1 MVKNWRINLILI
13 LIFLAGGVVISRL
26 FYLQIYQGDFYK
38 AQARGQ
44 QNFLSETEGERGG
57 IFFKGGEILALTKNS
72 PYLFVSPEE
81 IREKEKTAETLA
93 LIINKDR
100 NELLEK
106 VSVPGS
112 LYEIVL
118 KEMDDQLAKSVEGL
132 KLKGVYVGYKKKRYY
147 PNKETASQIIGFIN
161 EEGIGQ
167 YGLEEYYQDE
177 LSGETKTQKKEF
189 NPWNFLSSF
198 SEDDSL
204 KGDYLNLTI
213 DYNIQ
218 FMAEKILEEGVK
230 EFKAQGGE
238 IIAMDPQNGEII
250 AMAQYPNFDPN
261 NYKNENY
268 AIFQNSATQ
277 KLFEP
282 GSIFKPITMS
292 AALNEKLV
300 TPETTFEDYKGYV
313 QYGKYRVA
321 NFSDKAWGK
330 TNMTQILEKS
340 INTGIIYVENL
351 IGHAKFMEYIE
362 NYGFFNKTGVDLAG
376 EVASEN
382 KELKKALQQ
391 KIEVTLANASFGQG
405 INMTPLQITTAFCAI
420 ANGGNMVKPHV
431 VKEIFGNGKSEKIE
445 LESLERVITPETSL
459 EMKKMLINVVKNGF
473 GHLGKIDGYY
483 VAGKTGTSQV
493 PWSSLG
499 INKQGYSDETWQSF
513 IGFAPALDPKFVILV
528 KLNSPETKTSEYSAT
543 PLFRDLAK
551 YIIDYWQIPPDYVT
565 EEVDKTE

>member
-1 MVKNWRINLILI
+1 MVKSWRINLILI

-44 QNFLSETEGERGG
+44 QNFLSETEGERGNVY
-57 IFFKGGEILALTKNS
+57 FQGGEILAMTKDS

-81 IREKEKTAETLA
+81 IQEKEKTAGVLA
-93 LIINKDR
+93 SLINENKSA
-100 NELLEK
+100 LLEK
-106 VSVPGS
+106 ISVPGS
-112 LYEIVL
+112 LYEMVL
-118 KEMDDQLAKSVEGL
+118 KEMDDELAKSVEEMN
-132 KLKGVYVGYKKKRYY
+132 LKGVHIGYKKKRYY
-147 PNKETASQIIGFIN
+147 PNEETASQIIGFIN

-177 LSGETKTQKKEF
+177 LSGEKKTQKREF

-198 SEDDSL
+198 SEDSSL
-204 KGDYLNLTI
+204 NGASLDLTI

-218 FMAEKILEEGVK
+218 FMAEKILGEGI
-230 EFKAQGGE
+230 ENYKAQGGE
-238 IIAMDPQNGEII
+238 IIVMNPGNGEII
-250 AMAQYPNFDPN
+250 AMAQYPNFNPN
-261 NYKNENY
+261 DYKDEDY
-268 AIFQNSATQ
+268 AVFQNSAIQ

-300 TPETTFEDYKGYV
+300 TPDTIFEDYKGYV

-330 TNMTQILEKS
+330 TTMTQILEKS

-351 IGHAKFMEYIE
+351 VGHSKFLEYID
-362 NYGFFNKTGVDLAG
+362 NYGFFKRTDIDLAG

-382 KELKKALQQ
+382 KELKKAAQQ

-405 INMTPLQITTAFCAI
+405 INVTPLQITTAFCVI

-431 VKEIFGNGKSEKIE
+431 VKEISESGEVETGALK
-445 LESLERVITPETSL
+445 RVIEPNTSL
-459 EMKKMLINVVKNGF
+459 ELKKMLINVVEKGF
-473 GHLGKIDGYY
+473 GHLGRIEGYY

-499 INKQGYSDETWQSF
+499 IDKQGYSDETWQSF
-513 IGFAPALDPKFVILV
+513 MGFAPALDPKFVILV
-528 KLNSPETKTSEYSAT
+528 KLNSPETKTSEYSAA
-543 PLFRDLAK
+543 PLFHDLAK
-551 YIIDYWQIPPDYVT
+551 YILDYWQIPPDY
-565 EEVDKTE
+565 ELDKTE

>member
-1 MVKNWRINLILI
+1 MVKNWRINFVLI
-13 LIFLAGGVVISRL
+13 LIFLAGGVIISRL

-57 IFFKGGEILALTKNS
+57 VFFRGGEILALTKDT

-81 IREKEKTAETLA
+81 IQEKEKTAAALA
-93 LIINKDR
+93 LIINENE

-106 VSVPGS
+106 ISVPDS
-112 LYEIVL
+112 LYEMVL
-118 KEMDDQLAKSVEGL
+118 KEMDDRLAEKVEEAD
-132 KLKGVYVGYKKKRYY
+132 LKGVYIGYKKKRYY
-147 PNKETASQIIGFIN
+147 PNEKTASQIIGFIN

-189 NPWNFLSSF
+189 NPWNFLSSL

-204 KGDYLNLTI
+204 KGASLNLTL

-218 FMAEKILEEGVK
+218 FMAEKILEEGIK
-230 EFKAQGGE
+230 EFEAQGGE
-238 IIAMDPQNGEII
+238 IVVMDPQNGEII
-250 AMAQYPNFDPN
+250 AMAQSPNFDPN
-261 NYKNENY
+261 NYENEDY
-268 AIFQNSATQ
+268 AIFQNSAIQ

-292 AALNEKLV
+292 ATLNEKLV
-300 TPETTFEDYKGYV
+300 TPETEFEDYKGYV
-313 QYGKYRVA
+313 QYGKYRVV
-321 NFSDKAWGK
+321 NFSNKAWGK
-330 TNMTQILEKS
+330 TTMTQILEKS

-351 IGHAKFMEYIE
+351 LGHAKFLEYAE

-391 KIEVTLANASFGQG
+391 KIEVTFANASFGQG
-405 INMTPLQITTAFCAI
+405 INITPLQITTAFCAI
-420 ANGGNMVKPHV
+420 ANGGNLVKPHI
-431 VKEIFGNGKSEKIE
+431 VKEISVNGENEKIE
-445 LESLERVITPETSL
+445 AEILRSVITPETSL
-459 EMKKMLINVVKNGF
+459 QVKKMMINVVENGF

-483 VAGKTGTSQV
+483 IAGKTGTSQV
-493 PWSSLG
+493 PWSSLE
-499 INKQGYSDETWQSF
+499 IDEQGYSDETWQSF

-528 KLNSPETKTSEYSAT
+528 KLNSPQTKTSEYSAA
-543 PLFRDLAK
+543 PLFHDLAK
-551 YIIDYWQIPPDYVT
+551 YILDYWQIPPDYI
-565 EEVDKTE
+565 EELDKTE